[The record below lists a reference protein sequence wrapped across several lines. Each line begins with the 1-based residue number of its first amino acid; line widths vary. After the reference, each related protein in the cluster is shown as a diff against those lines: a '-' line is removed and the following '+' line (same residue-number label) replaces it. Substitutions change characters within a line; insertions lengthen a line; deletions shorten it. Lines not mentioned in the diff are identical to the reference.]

1 MERYVMLDLLK
12 CIACYAVICLHAMPF
27 ENVTMFNAP
36 IGQYL
41 NFFIDTMSRFAVP
54 FFFMVSGF
62 MLVKKLA
69 QASSAYEYFQ
79 KYFSKIS
86 LFYFGWSAF
95 YFFYSYGSIAI
106 GSFWQGGAFFSEFIP
121 VYDAKNILKT
131 LYQIFY
137 SGGYLKFFHLWY
149 LIALLWSV
157 VLLYYFFQK
166 KSISLLLG
174 LSLLLHLI
182 GLFGDSYQGIY
193 KLPFRTRTA
202 LFFGLFYC
210 TLGGWLAYY
219 EAKARAIITKW
230 GLSYIKGAIV
240 FFAILQLVER
250 AILIEFFQGSLN
262 DNFFIMTMPLVL
274 SLFLYALGTKN
285 IRINEMRIKNLADK
299 VVGIYVIHP
308 IIMEFL
314 VFLGKKVGFDANGI
328 VYQVLFVPLVYLSS
342 YYVYKYLLVI
352 YHQWGIRVKAAMNG

>member
-1 MERYVMLDLLK
+1 MERYVMFDLLK
-12 CIACYAVICLHAMPF
+12 CIACFAVICLHAMPF
-27 ENVTMFNAP
+27 ANITMFNAP
-36 IGQYL
+36 IGKNL
-41 NFFIDTMSRFAVP
+41 SFFIDTMSRFAVP

-62 MLVKKLA
+62 MFVRKIT
-69 QASSAYEYFQ
+69 QANSAYAYFQ
-79 KYFSKIS
+79 KYVWKIS
-86 LFYFGWSAF
+86 LLYFGWSAF
-95 YFFYSYGSIAI
+95 YFFYSYGSIVFA
-106 GSFWQGGAFFSEFIP
+106 SFLQGGFFFPEIIP
-121 VYDAKNILKT
+121 VYDAKSILKT
-131 LYQIFY
+131 VYQVFY
-137 SGGYLKFFHLWY
+137 SGGYVKYFHLWY

-210 TLGGWLAYY
+210 ALGGWLAYH
-219 EAKARAIITKW
+219 EAKAKEIIAKW
-230 GLSYIKGAIV
+230 GVSFLKGAIV
-240 FFAILQLVER
+240 FFAILQLTER
-250 AILIEFFQGSLN
+250 AVLIELFQGTLN

-285 IRINEMRIKNLADK
+285 IRINEMRLKNLADK
-299 VVGIYVIHP
+299 VIGIYIIHP
-308 IIMEFL
+308 IVMEFL
-314 VFLGKKVGFDANGI
+314 AFLGKKIGFDANGM
-328 VYQVLFVPLVYLSS
+328 VYQTLFVPLVYLLS

-352 YHQWGIRVKAAMNG
+352 YHQWEIRVKAAFDG